1 MQKGNAFAGMVAG
14 LDSGGFTLLS
24 SAVRARECREAFG
37 FGAFADAAGVYRLE
51 PACPSCVARGA
62 WWDGHEESGLQRFRC
77 RGCGRRYNSLA
88 GTVFEHSKA
97 DMAAWVQ
104 FVRLMLF
111 NVPLDAVAE
120 VCGVSHKVAWEWRH
134 RVFATVDGCQDRAVL
149 KDRAWIDETYIVDT
163 DLSHGFGQA
172 RKRGLSPLHTRNREE
187 P

>member
-51 PACPSCVARGA
+51 PACASCVARGA

-134 RVFATVDGCQDRAVL
+134 RVFATV
-149 KDRAWIDETYIVDT
+149 
-163 DLSHGFGQA
+163 
-172 RKRGLSPLHTRNREE
+172 GLSGPGRPEGQGVDRRDVYCGHGPLPRIRAGKEARALSATH
-187 P
+187 